1 MPNEGETVSHSVST
15 DVLQSAHENGKHTFS
30 IALLVRPS
38 LDPLLSL
45 FALGVD
51 ALLCYAILDAA
62 KAGTGVV
69 ALLAR
74 LLAVG
79 AGVLDLTA
87 LGAGGVGRDH
97 AGREGV
103 HVHGHA
109 RVGDGMHGHL
119 RLNGVGGGLRG
130 LLLRVGLGVRITH
143 GGEREGETKGR
154 RRMGSI
160 ERLRLG
166 GTYIS
171 YELG

>member
-1 MPNEGETVSHSVST
+1 M
-15 DVLQSAHENGKHTFS
+15 LTFS

-69 ALLAR
+69 ALLAG

-79 AGVLDLTA
+79 ARVLDLPA
-87 LGAGGVGRDH
+87 LGASRMSRNH

-109 RVGDGMHGHL
+109 RVGDGVHGHL
-119 RLNGVGGGLRG
+119 RLDAVGGGLRG
-130 LLLRVGLGVRITH
+130 LLLGVGLGVRITH
-143 GGEREGETKGR
+143 GGEREGETGKLW
-154 RRMGSI
+154 RMG
-160 ERLRLG
+160 G
-166 GTYIS
+166 N
-171 YELG
+171 